1 MRKVVWFHFL
11 AGAALALSVM
21 GVKPAAAQEVPKD
34 VPITHWAYDAVRELA
49 RLGIIEGYPDG
60 TFKGKQPMTR
70 YEFAIAV
77 YRLLEAIRT
86 KPEIRELL
94 RGPAG
99 PQGPQGPQ
107 GPEGP
112 AGPPGPPGPQGPQGP
127 AGPQGPQG
135 PAGPPGP
142 EGKVDYERVRAIVSD
157 LLKEFRADLERL
169 GARVDEL
176 EARIKELEEKKPAEG
191 LPISIDFKHVQDIDS
206 TRSRDADEL
215 NWSDRSAY
223 LRADIAI
230 ERQIDENWKAS
241 LKLIWV
247 SGTAAAAPP
256 VAPVPRT
263 TGGNLAVRELNLQG
277 KVDLPILGESA
288 VTLGRQFVKF
298 GYGFLLDTDFAAVDG
313 IRVDAK
319 RLGLDWI
326 FVGADIPTGNAFT
339 DYYPGGTDGMFGL
352 RISRGFLGEDRL
364 KIGLNGLFTG
374 QRNYRA
380 WGADLTFKLL
390 AGRILPEIRAEW
402 VHNYRDVDG
411 KKKKDTQKT
420 TGNVFHVEADILKT
434 DRIDLT
440 LSYTDASKG
449 FSLQEKGPAIYNPFF
464 ITTTEQLF
472 LRPVAFGANVK
483 LDNTT
488 YYLRDNVIDIRADL
502 KIFGKN
508 PISLRWFTGD
518 ASRKDFG
525 DVFTVAY
532 RGWKIGRF
540 ALDVVYANKTAGDLS
555 SNTDTTKRQ
564 YIGVAASASF

>member
-1 MRKVVWFHFL
+1 
-11 AGAALALSVM
+11 
-21 GVKPAAAQEVPKD
+21 
-34 VPITHWAYDAVRELA
+34 
-49 RLGIIEGYPDG
+49 
-60 TFKGKQPMTR
+60 
-70 YEFAIAV
+70 
-77 YRLLEAIRT
+77 
-86 KPEIRELL
+86 
-94 RGPAG
+94 
-99 PQGPQGPQ
+99 
-107 GPEGP
+107 
-112 AGPPGPPGPQGPQGP
+112 
-127 AGPQGPQG
+127 
-135 PAGPPGP
+135 
-142 EGKVDYERVRAIVSD
+142 
-157 LLKEFRADLERL
+157 LKEFRADLERL

-176 EARIKELEEKKPAEG
+176 EARVKELEEKEKLAEG
-191 LPISIDFKHVQDIDS
+191 LPVSIDLKHVQDIDS

-215 NWSDRSAY
+215 NWSDRAAY
-223 LRADIAI
+223 LRADIAT

-247 SGTAAAAPP
+247 SGAAAAAESKTDTLTIPG
-256 VAPVPRT
+256 RET
-263 TGGNLAVRELNLQG
+263 DTLAIRELNLQG

-298 GYGFLLDTDFAAVDG
+298 GYGFLLDTNFAAVDG
-313 IRVDAK
+313 VRVDAK
-319 RLGLDWI
+319 RLGLDWT
-326 FVGADIPTGNAFT
+326 FVGADIPTGKAFT
-339 DYYPGGTDGMFGL
+339 DYYSGVTGADGMFGL

-374 QRNYRA
+374 ERNYRA
-380 WGADLTFKLL
+380 YGADLTFRLL

-402 VHNYRDVDG
+402 VRNYRDLDG
-411 KKKKDTQKT
+411 KKKKDTSKT
-420 TGNVFHVEADILKT
+420 TGNLFHVEADILKT
-434 DRIDLT
+434 DRINLT

-449 FSLQEKGPAIYNPFF
+449 FSLQKEGPAIYNPFF

-472 LRPVAFGANVK
+472 LRPVAFGANVT
-483 LDNTT
+483 LDKTP
-488 YYLRDNVIDIRADL
+488 YLLRDNVIDIRADL

-518 ASRKDFG
+518 ASGDARRPDFG